1 MIKGYDREMKKREN
15 KKNYDENSG
24 PLVTLVIDCQMA
36 TNCNAD
42 CLCQNHNQASIM
54 EFLYR
59 LQTPTF

>member
-42 CLCQNHNQASIM
+42 CLCQNHNQASTM
-54 EFLYR
+54 EFLN
-59 LQTPTF
+59 LPQSPIF